1 MSEVTAARRDLWLSL
16 AVIALVVGVAAGKQ
30 LVQRFGARPSQEACE
45 ALLDRYLEHASR
57 QRVPDVDDDD
67 IGRAQAASRER
78 PEARDRDLLACQR
91 ELTADQVTCGLAA
104 PNVDELE
111 RCVQ

>member
-1 MSEVTAARRDLWLSL
+1 MSEVTAARRDLWLSFG
-16 AVIALVVGVAAGKQ
+16 VIAAVLAAALAKP
-30 LVQRFGARPSQEACE
+30 LWQRFAARPTPEACD

-57 QRVPDVDDDD
+57 QHVPDADDDD
-67 IGRAQAASRER
+67 IDRALASSREG
-78 PEARDRDLLACQR
+78 PERERDLIACQR
-91 ELTADQVTCGLAA
+91 ELTAEQVTCGLQA